1 MKEKILKL
9 LENDALL
16 SAKEIAVMIGEEE
29 TAVAAAIKAM
39 EKDNTI
45 GGYKAVV
52 NWDKTD
58 RVVVEALIELKVVPK
73 PDFGF
78 DDIAKK
84 IMEFPEVTN
93 VYLMSGGFDLKITV
107 VGKSFQEIAYFVA
120 GKISVLDSV
129 VSTGTH
135 FVLKKYKER
144 DIDFFDE
151 TKDDRRE
158 FAL

>member
-9 LENDALL
+9 LENDAKLTA
-16 SAKEIAVMIGEEE
+16 SEIAVMIGEEE
-29 TAVAAAIKAM
+29 SLVAAAIKAM

-107 VGKSFQEIAYFVA
+107 IGKSFQEIAYFVA

-144 DIDFFDE
+144 DIDFFDGRAE
-151 TKDDRRE
+151 DLR
-158 FAL
+158 